1 MRHRTKSV
9 ATTLLIGLITILFTG
24 CGNQSQESG
33 AVPPPD
39 SGTAL
44 QPTEPP
50 IPAPEAEPAPAQE
63 NQKSTE
69 TAKAPD
75 GMPLPIYPGFKIEN
89 SLRTQTGDFQGMQVK
104 IVGDASL
111 QAVADFYKA
120 EFQKRGLQISEMT
133 QQSEVLV
140 LGQTDKITAG
150 ISATRE
156 DNKTRVVLSWSEKK

>member
-1 MRHRTKSV
+1 
-9 ATTLLIGLITILFTG
+9 
-24 CGNQSQESG
+24 
-33 AVPPPD
+33 
-39 SGTAL
+39 
-44 QPTEPP
+44 
-50 IPAPEAEPAPAQE
+50 
-63 NQKSTE
+63 
-69 TAKAPD
+69 
-75 GMPLPIYPGFKIEN
+75 MPLPIYPGFKIEN